1 MKSVRQ
7 GYKMTELGEIPEE
20 WKIVNLEEVINEF
33 IVPMRDKP
41 KVFDGDIPWC
51 RIEDIEGN
59 YLNGNK
65 ESRFVSEKT
74 IKEMNL
80 KVFPQGTLIASC
92 SATLGV
98 YAINTTPLITNQT
111 FIGLVP
117 SEKINVNYLLYYMN
131 TTTDRLKNIASGTTI
146 PYISR
151 QKFEKFKIVLPN
163 IEEQEKIASILSTVD
178 EQIDNIDA
186 LIEKNKELKKGL
198 MQTLLTKGVGHTKF
212 KKTEVG
218 EIPEEWEVKELKE
231 IVDFIN
237 GKGHEKF
244 IDEDGKYIVVNSK
257 FVSTEGAIK
266 KYSNENLCP
275 LYKEQIAIV
284 MSDVPN
290 GKAIAKCYYIDKDNL
305 YTLNQRI
312 GGLKSDKVSSRYL
325 FYYLDRNKYF
335 LKFDDGVKQTNLR
348 RDEVLGCP
356 VLLPGKYE
364 QEKIASILMQADEKI
379 KEYENKK
386 RKLEELKTGL
396 MQQLLTGKIRV
407 I

>member
-1 MKSVRQ
+1 
-7 GYKMTELGEIPEE
+7 MTELGEIPEE

-74 IKEMNL
+74 IEEMNL

-198 MQTLLTKGVGHTKF
+198 MQTLLTKGIGHTKF
-212 KKTEVG
+212 KKTEIG
-218 EIPEEWEVKELKE
+218 EIPEEWEIKELKE

-356 VLLPGKYE
+356 VLLPGKHE
-364 QEKIASILMQADEKI
+364 QEKIASILMEADEKI